1 MKDLKVLYTCTAQI
15 ASAKGP
21 SAQQGSR
28 PRGDA
33 ALRQPRA
40 HTSQG
45 ASGGQRLRRCACPAP
60 LGALNFFELG
70 PATVTHEVP
79 ALVQGPRM
87 AAEHGDGGR
96 GAQPDRRVRS
106 PRNPGATALIRS
118 SPDRKRQPLQRACTG
133 THLQYERGS
142 ADLYVFGSP
151 KNTEGY
157 QFSKTFFGVIFANN
171 PN

>member
-1 MKDLKVLYTCTAQI
+1 LYTCTAQI

-118 SPDRKRQPLQRACTG
+118 SPDRKRQPLQRACIRDFAQDVG
-133 THLQYERGS
+133 RGHLVSCREFAEAEAGF
-142 ADLYVFGSP
+142 YVSFGDSV
-151 KNTEGY
+151 T
-157 QFSKTFFGVIFANN
+157 QSVLL
-171 PN
+171 